1 MNKAFGGEGVMMG
14 REWWEGMMGR
24 DDGGE
29 GEGVMVGGVMV
40 GGGDGGRG

>member
-1 MNKAFGGEGVMMG
+1 MMG

-29 GEGVMVGGVMV
+29 GEGVMVGG
-40 GGGDGGRG
+40 GGDEGGRG